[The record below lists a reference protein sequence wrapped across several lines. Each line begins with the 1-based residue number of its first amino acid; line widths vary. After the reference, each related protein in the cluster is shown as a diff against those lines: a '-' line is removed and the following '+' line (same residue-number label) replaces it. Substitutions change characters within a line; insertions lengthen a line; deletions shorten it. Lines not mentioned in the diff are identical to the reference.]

1 VTTIRESLQLPE
13 WSRVSDRRCEH
24 IARVTAMLLEW
35 AQLLQLDEAETTAW
49 RDAGR
54 LHDAL
59 RDADESELR
68 GITDDRTSPVGILHG
83 PAAARLLE
91 RDGERR
97 KSLLDAV
104 RWHTVGFA
112 GWDRCGRALYM
123 ADFLEPGRTFAR
135 ADRAYLASHVPRDFE
150 TTFRQVVK
158 ERIEWTVREGK
169 ALFPETVAV
178 WNGVR

>member
-1 VTTIRESLQLPE
+1 MTTARESLALPA
-13 WSRVSDRRCEH
+13 WSCVTDKRCEH
-24 IARVTAMLLEW
+24 IARVTSMLLDW
-35 AQLLQLDEAETTAW
+35 AGALGLDDVETAAW

-59 RDADESELR
+59 RDAEEGELR
-68 GITDDRTSPVGILHG
+68 RITGDATSPVGILHG

-91 RDGERR
+91 QDGETR
-97 KSLLDAV
+97 SSVLDAV
-104 RWHTVGFA
+104 RWHTVGHP

-123 ADFLEPGRTFAR
+123 ADFLEPGRTFSR